1 MRPHPAALSEAGAAA
16 CDLAEEVATSW
27 LPGATQR
34 DRAGRF
40 DVALIEKVQLSG
52 LAGCCVPVELG
63 GLGLTQLGDLVA
75 VVHRLAA
82 ADASLALAVH
92 MHLSASWSLARAWR
106 ANSDRHGSAGEGE
119 NERTTLLFSVGAGR
133 SWLSAA
139 VTEAGTNFFHPRT
152 TLNPRPEGGWV
163 LRGTKIFATGS
174 PAATHFSVNS
184 RITAGPQANHLA
196 QLFVPAAS
204 PGVHVEDDWDGLG
217 MRASGSGAVRFE
229 DVVLPASTLVLV
241 GGPYGRFSAASLC
254 GRAFGNVGNVVAM
267 AAIAW
272 AAEALA
278 IERVTGASRVVAA
291 PLAARATVRASL
303 AELSTDA
310 FVLQAVVETL
320 TRRADEVANRLVN
333 DPASVH
339 HAAAVGFM
347 ADFQAAKLAINRLAA
362 GVVDRALSLAG
373 GTGYTASHPLARL
386 TRDVRAGQFMQPFS
400 PHESLGFLGAVAAGV
415 EPDAEA

>member
-1 MRPHPAALSEAGAAA
+1 MALSEAGATA
-16 CDLAEEVATSW
+16 CDLAEGVATSW
-27 LPGATQR
+27 LPGATER
-34 DRAGRF
+34 DRTGRF
-40 DVALIEKVQLSG
+40 DVSLIEKVQLSG

-106 ANSDRHGSAGEGE
+106 ANSDRRGSAGAGE
-119 NERTTLLFSVGAGR
+119 NERAASLSSVGAGR

-139 VTEAGTNFFHPRT
+139 VT
-152 TLNPRPEGGWV
+152 
-163 LRGTKIFATGS
+163 GS
-174 PAATHFSVNS
+174 PATANFSVNS

-196 QLFVPAAS
+196 QLFVAAAS

-303 AELSTDA
+303 AELSADA

-320 TRRADEVANRLVN
+320 ARRADEVANRLVS
-333 DPASVH
+333 DPASIDD
-339 HAAAVGFM
+339 AAAVGFM
-347 ADFQAAKLAINRLAA
+347 ADFQAAKLAINRLAT

-373 GTGYTASHPLARL
+373 GAGYTASHPLARL